1 MSDVSFDHLVDDDLR
16 VYLTGP
22 SNAGSYQ
29 QLCDFV
35 RYTQSAW
42 WEDNYLAGQ
51 LSCSDDVDDTLLDA
65 RARHISNASNALEV
79 GEFEQVHHYLRRYW
93 SI

>member
-1 MSDVSFDHLVDDDLR
+1 MSVVSFDHLINDDLR
-16 VYLTGP
+16 QYLNGP
-22 SNAGSYQ
+22 ANVGSYQ

-42 WEDNYLAGQ
+42 WEDSY
-51 LSCSDDVDDTLLDA
+51 SDDVDGTLLDA
-65 RARHISNASNALEV
+65 RAVHVSNASNALEL
-79 GEFEQVHHYLRRYW
+79 GEFEQVHHHLRRYW

>member
-1 MSDVSFDHLVDDDLR
+1 MRDVSFDHLVDDDLR
-16 VYLTGP
+16 IYLTGP

-29 QLCDFV
+29 MLCDFV

-42 WEDNYLAGQ
+42 WEDSYSGE
-51 LSCSDDVDDTLLDA
+51 VDDTLLDA

-79 GEFEQVHHYLRRYW
+79 GEFEQVHHYLRLYW